1 MLQMKY
7 HQCKDKFHIP
17 LGNEYNPWSWGS
29 VTVIISPN
37 YILDSLWV
45 CIFVS
50 LELWVLLRNTSVNE
64 KYLQQKTNLCRATV
78 LNWYFKLW
86 KLRKY
91 FNDQKDIYSFSSVS
105 YLFFLLK
112 LSPWESEILC
122 PQNDIDMGSENI
134 DMEIEVRMTIK
145 EDQMNAQR
153 CTENQRRGIM

>member
-50 LELWVLLRNTSVNE
+50 LESWVLLRNTSVNE

-105 YLFFLLK
+105 YLFFLHGNSSISPNGNYLHGNLK
-112 LSPWESEILC
+112 SFAHKMILTWVVK
-122 PQNDIDMGSENI
+122 ILI
-134 DMEIEVRMTIK
+134 WK
-145 EDQMNAQR
+145 
-153 CTENQRRGIM
+153 